1 VSKVATKT
9 KSSGGSRLR
18 RTDAAAAGINRRKR
32 GRGFSFEDAEG
43 TPITD
48 EETLAR
54 IRDLTIP
61 PAWKDVWICP
71 DPNGHIQATGYD
83 EAGRKQ
89 YRYHDRWDTRRAA
102 RKYAAMREFAAV
114 LPKLRRSVR
123 RDIELEGMPR
133 ERALAAAVRLL
144 DLGFF
149 RIGSEEYAETNESY
163 GLATIRREHVH
174 RDGEEI
180 VFDFPAKSNQRRIQA
195 IGDAAAIAALEAM
208 RRRRGGPAD
217 LLAWKDGRRWRDV
230 RSTDIN
236 EYIKDAIGT
245 EFSAKDF
252 RTWSGTVLAA
262 AALAGEEKPASD
274 SAAKRTIARA
284 VKTVA
289 AALGNTPAVC
299 RRSYIDPRVF
309 DRYRDGET
317 IDLGRRVAAEG
328 TMSERTRRRIEREV
342 LDLID

>member
-1 VSKVATKT
+1 VSDRATK
-9 KSSGGSRLR
+9 KPSGGRLR
-18 RTDAAAAGINRRKR
+18 RSDSSGAGILRRKR
-32 GRGFSFEDAEG
+32 GRGFSFEDREG
-43 TPITD
+43 TSITD
-48 EETLAR
+48 EETLGR
-54 IRDLTIP
+54 IRDLAIP

-133 ERALAAAVRLL
+133 DRALATAVRLL

-195 IGDAAAIAALEAM
+195 IGDASAITALETM

-217 LLAWKDGRRWRDV
+217 LLAWKEGRRWRDV

-262 AALAGEEKPASD
+262 AALAGEEKPATET
-274 SAAKRTIARA
+274 AAKRTTNRA

-299 RRSYIDPRVF
+299 RRSYIDPRIF

-317 IDLGRRVAAEG
+317 IDVGRRAAAEG
-328 TMSERTRRRIEREV
+328 TMSERMRQRIERQV

>member
-1 VSKVATKT
+1 M
-9 KSSGGSRLR
+9 SGRLR
-18 RTDAAAAGINRRKR
+18 HADTAAAGIHRRRR
-32 GRGFSFEDAEG
+32 GKGFSFEDPEG
-43 TPITD
+43 TTITD

-54 IRDLTIP
+54 IRDLVIP
-61 PAWKDVWICP
+61 PAWEEVWICP
-71 DPNGHIQATGYD
+71 DPLGHIQATGYD

-89 YRYHDRWDTRRAA
+89 YRYHDRWGRRRAS
-102 RKYAAMREFAAV
+102 RKYTVMREFAAA
-114 LPKLRRSVR
+114 LPKLRRAVR

-133 ERALAAAVRLL
+133 ERALATAVRLL

-149 RIGSEEYAETNESY
+149 RIGGEEYAEANESY
-163 GLATIRREHVH
+163 GLATIRREHAH
-174 RDGEEI
+174 REGEEI
-180 VFDFPAKSNQRRIQA
+180 VFDFPAKSGQRRIQA

-208 RRRRGGPAD
+208 RRRRGGPED
-217 LLAWKDGRRWRDV
+217 LLAWRDGKRWRDV

-236 EYIKDAIGT
+236 DYIQATIGT

-262 AALAGEEKPASD
+262 AALAGEEKPTSE
-274 SAAKRTIARA
+274 AACKRTIAAA

-317 IDLGRRVAAEG
+317 IDLGRRAAAAG
-328 TMSERTRRRIEREV
+328 TMSERTRQRIERQV
-342 LDLID
+342 LDLIG

>member
-1 VSKVATKT
+1 MTARLHRSD
-9 KSSGGSRLR
+9 SS
-18 RTDAAAAGINRRKR
+18 AAGIHRRRR

-48 EETLAR
+48 EGTLER

-61 PAWKDVWICP
+61 PAWKDVWISP
-71 DPNGHIQATGYD
+71 DPLGHIQATGFD

-89 YRYHDRWDTRRAA
+89 YRYHDRWDLRRAS
-102 RKYAAMREFAAV
+102 RKYAAMRDFAAV
-114 LPKLRRSVR
+114 LPKLRRAVR

-133 ERALAAAVRLL
+133 ERALATAVRLL

-149 RIGSEEYAETNESY
+149 RIGGEEYAETNESF
-163 GLATIRREHVH
+163 GLATIRREHV
-174 RDGEEI
+174 RREGEEI
-180 VFDFPAKSNQRRIQA
+180 VFDFPAKSGQRRVQA

-208 RRRRGGPAD
+208 RRRRGGPED
-217 LLAWKDGRRWRDV
+217 LLAWKEGRRWRDV
-230 RSTDIN
+230 RSGDIN
-236 EYIKDAIGT
+236 DYIQEALGSG
-245 EFSAKDF
+245 FSAKDF

-262 AALAGEEKPASD
+262 AALAGEGKPTSD
-274 SAAKRTIARA
+274 AAAKRTIAAA

-289 AALGNTPAVC
+289 TALGNTPAVC

-317 IDLGRRVAAEG
+317 IDLGRRVAAQG
-328 TMSERTRRRIEREV
+328 TMSERTRQRIERQV
-342 LDLID
+342 LDLIG